1 MLLTHIAKVILPV
14 CMITP
19 FAIPAY
25 ADQDEDDVLAV
36 ADLALERITDEDFIG
51 LTDLMVDTA
60 TIHTGTHSD
69 GEYRVQTRSY
79 KEQREATTDA
89 DLVERGFEPTV
100 MVSGPIAMVWY
111 PYDLYS
117 NGEWSHCG
125 IDIFNLVRTNDGWR
139 IAAMLWNMEQP
150 PACEPHPDGPP
161 RSAED

>member
-1 MLLTHIAKVILPV
+1 MLLIRIAKAILPV
-14 CMITP
+14 CIITQ

-25 ADQDEDDVLAV
+25 ADQDKDDVLAI
-36 ADLALERITDEDFIG
+36 ADRALERITAEDFKG
-51 LTDLMVDTA
+51 LTDLMLDTA

-69 GEYRVQTRSY
+69 GEYRVGTRTFA
-79 KEQREATTDA
+79 EQREATTDA
-89 DLVERGFEPTV
+89 DLVERGFEPTIL
-100 MVSGPIAMVWY
+100 VSGPIATVWY

-139 IAAMLWNMEQP
+139 IAALLWSTEQP

-161 RSAED
+161 RPVED